1 MDSTQIFWM
10 QLLTSV
16 VVFGIVAVW
25 YVGPYLTKVSR
36 NSALILLLFVH
47 VPRYVG
53 MTLLVA
59 GMVDPNLPI
68 GFRSSAA
75 YGDLLEAALALV
87 SIFALRGNWRIAVPL
102 VWVTNTW
109 GFVDL
114 LNGVRGVLQ
123 LNVPSF
129 NLATFWYVYT
139 FYAPLVLVSHLM
151 IFWVLIKSKSWNS
164 VSARIPSRTSA
175 SVSRRNPPTMWDM
188 ASLGFSHISVAEPGR
203 LAFLSGQIA
212 ATPGSGEVP
221 KDLAGQA
228 KLATAS
234 LAAAL
239 KELGASAQDIVM
251 LRVYVVNAT
260 SEAFGQAVTPLRELF
275 GDAMPSITTI
285 GVQALYKPEIKVE
298 IEMVVRLP

>member
-1 MDSTQIFWM
+1 MDTTTIFWM
-10 QLLTSV
+10 QLLASV
-16 VVFGIVAVW
+16 VVLGIVALW
-25 YVGPYLTKVSR
+25 YVGPPLTKVAR

-53 MTLLVA
+53 MTLLVS

-87 SIFALRGNWRIAVPL
+87 SICALRGNWRIAVPL

-123 LNVPSF
+123 LNVPRF

-139 FYAPLVLVSHLM
+139 FYAPLVIVSHLM
-151 IFWVLIKSKSWNS
+151 IFWVLIKSKSWTE
-164 VSARIPSRTSA
+164 VIARIPSRTPD
-175 SVSRRNPPTMWDM
+175 SVSRLNPPTMWDM
-188 ASLGFSHISVAEPGR
+188 ASLGFSHVSVAEPGR

-212 ATPGSGEVP
+212 ATPGGGEAP

-239 KELGASAQDIVM
+239 KELGASAQDIVI
-251 LRVYVVNAT
+251 LRVYIVNAT
-260 SEAFGQAVTPLRELF
+260 SEAFGQAVTHLRELF

-285 GVQALYKPEIKVE
+285 GVQALYKPDIKVE